1 MMLYT
6 CITYESRHEH
16 GHYPTETVA
25 DRGEAHR
32 ISCATDIRQTTPG
45 QTDRQ
50 TDRQTDGWLELRNHE
65 RNHGEKLYGIS
76 RGVDVDPLPFPILS
90 TPFPVS
96 RCCSTHVSPISFS
109 TLLFF
114 STQISKEVR
123 GSGVNFPR
131 CPVGRDGSH
140 GSRI

>member
-1 MMLYT
+1 MLYT

-32 ISCATDIRQTTPG
+32 ISCAMDIRQTTPG
-45 QTDRQ
+45 Q

-90 TPFPVS
+90 FPS
-96 RCCSTHVSPISFS
+96 LPLLLHPCFTHFLHHSSF
-109 TLLFF
+109 LLH
-114 STQISKEVR
+114 S
-123 GSGVNFPR
+123 N
-131 CPVGRDGSH
+131 
-140 GSRI
+140 

>member
-32 ISCATDIRQTTPG
+32 ISCAMDIRQTTPG

-50 TDRQTDGWLELRNHE
+50 TGGWSCVTMSATTVKSCKGSHVGWMSIRFLFL
-65 RNHGEKLYGIS
+65 
-76 RGVDVDPLPFPILS
+76 FC
-90 TPFPVS
+90 PFPVS
-96 RCCSTHVSPISFS
+96 RCCSTHVSPISFT

-114 STQISKEVR
+114 STQISKEVW